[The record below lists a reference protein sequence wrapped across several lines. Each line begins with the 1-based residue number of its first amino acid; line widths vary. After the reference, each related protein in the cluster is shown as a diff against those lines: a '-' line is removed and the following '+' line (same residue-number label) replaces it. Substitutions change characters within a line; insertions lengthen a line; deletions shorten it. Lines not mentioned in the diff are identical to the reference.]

1 VIISNKAIPRRTIL
15 RGIGASLALPF
26 LDSMVPAFGAA
37 ASAAARPVR
46 RFGVVYVPNG
56 MVMKNWTPEAEGTAF
71 ELTPIL
77 KPLEPFRDDLLVLT
91 GLSSNPPVGGLGGAA
106 AGVHAR
112 ASTRFLT
119 DVPPKRGQGL
129 EIEAGVSVDQLA
141 AQELGQY
148 TQLASLELALEG
160 RDLTGS
166 CDVGYS
172 CAYTNTIAWRSATT
186 PLPME
191 NDPRAVFERLFGDSG
206 TTDPA
211 ARLARIQNDRSILD
225 AVTERVA
232 RLQKRIG
239 SRDRA
244 KLGEYL
250 EAVRDV
256 ERRIRKA
263 EEQSSQELPLVEQ
276 PAGVPAT
283 FEQHAAL
290 MFDLQVLAYQ
300 SDLTR
305 VATIMLGRELSSRT
319 YPQLG
324 VSEAHHPISHHLND
338 PGKLTSLAKINTHHV
353 NQFAYYLEKLRTTP
367 DGDGSLLDHTI
378 IMYGAGMADS
388 NLHAP
393 NGLPLLLVGGGSGA
407 LKGGRHLKYPLDT
420 PLANLHL
427 TLLDKLGVSTVER
440 IGDSTG
446 KVEHLSVA

>member
-1 VIISNKAIPRRTIL
+1 VIITNKAIPRRTIL

-37 ASAAARPVR
+37 ASAAATPVR

-56 MVMKNWTPEAEGTAF
+56 MVMKNWTPEAEGAAF
-71 ELTPIL
+71 ELTPTL

-119 DVPPKRGQGL
+119 DVPPRRGQGL

-141 AQELGQY
+141 AKELGQY

-206 TTDPA
+206 STDPS
-211 ARLARIQNDRSILD
+211 ARLARIQTDRSILD

-283 FEQHAAL
+283 FEQHATL

-305 VATIMLGRELSSRT
+305 VMTIMIGRELSSRT

-353 NQFAYYLEKLRTTP
+353 NQLAYYLGKLKSTP

-378 IMYGAGMADS
+378 VMYGAGMADS

-393 NGLPLLLVGGGSGA
+393 NGLPLLLVGGGSGT